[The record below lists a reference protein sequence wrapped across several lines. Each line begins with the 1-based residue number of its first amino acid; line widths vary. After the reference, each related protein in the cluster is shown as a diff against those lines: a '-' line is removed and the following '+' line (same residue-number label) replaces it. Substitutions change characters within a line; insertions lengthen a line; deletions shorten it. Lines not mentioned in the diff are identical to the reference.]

1 MRLSSQS
8 SNVQL
13 PVFDVGNTVGSLELP
28 SVLHARKNLS
38 LEMSHFQKQVLIGCI
53 LGDAYITKLGK
64 VRIEQSVKEEE
75 YVLWK
80 HSILNSLLYPAEPR
94 KMARWNKKQGKEYA
108 SYRFSSR
115 QYFKSWRDIWY
126 PQGEKIFPSSLV
138 LTPVS
143 LAVWYMDDGCWT
155 GSKVLIAIEGFDDA
169 SQQAIQKAL
178 QYQYGIA
185 THIGKN
191 RKLLIR
197 KESHNRFFSLIAEH
211 TIPSMRYKIPDP
223 VTTGFRVVADEDSGC
238 PDTLMSG

>member
-1 MRLSSQS
+1 MHSSLSLSSNQS
-8 SNVQL
+8 PIL
-13 PVFDVGNTVGSLELP
+13 DVGNTVGSLELP

-38 LEMSHFQKQVLIGCI
+38 LEMSDFQKEVLIGCI
-53 LGDAYITKLGK
+53 LGDAYISKLGK

-80 HSILNSLLYPAEPR
+80 YSVLNSLLYSTEPR
-94 KMARWNKKQGKEYA
+94 KMVRWNKKQEKEYA

-115 QYFKSWRDIWY
+115 QYFKSWRNIWY
-126 PQGEKIFPSSLV
+126 PQGKKIFPNSLI

-155 GSKVLIAIEGFDDA
+155 GSKAVIAIEGFDDE
-169 SQQAIQKAL
+169 SQESIQRAL
-178 QYQYGIA
+178 KYQFGIE

-197 KESHNRFFSLIAEH
+197 KESHSRFFSLIADH
-211 TIPSMRYKIPDP
+211 IIPSMRYKIPDP

-238 PDTLMSG
+238 PRT

>member
-1 MRLSSQS
+1 MSFQTH
-8 SNVQL
+8 SNQF

-28 SVLHARKNLS
+28 SVLYARRNLS
-38 LEMSHFQKQVLIGCI
+38 LEMSDFQRQVLIGCI

-80 HSILNSLLYPAEPR
+80 YAVLNSLLYPAEPR
-94 KMARWNKKQGKEYA
+94 KMVRWNKKQKREYT

-126 PQGEKIFPSSLV
+126 PQGEKIFPNSLI

-155 GSKVLIAIEGFDDA
+155 GSKALIAIEGFDDE
-169 SQQAIQKAL
+169 SQQAIQTAL
-178 QYQYGIA
+178 QNQYGI
-185 THIGKN
+185 TTQVGKN

-197 KESHNRFFSLIAEH
+197 KESHSRFFSLIAGH
-211 TIPSMRYKIPDP
+211 IIPSMRYKIPDP
-223 VTTGFRVVADEDSGC
+223 VTTGFRVAADEDGGC
-238 PDTLMSG
+238 PDT